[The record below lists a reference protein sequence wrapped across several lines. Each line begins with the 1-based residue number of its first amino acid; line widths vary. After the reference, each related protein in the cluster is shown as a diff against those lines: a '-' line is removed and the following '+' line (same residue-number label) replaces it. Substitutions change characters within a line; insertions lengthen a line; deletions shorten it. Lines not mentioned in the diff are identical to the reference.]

1 MSGGHRIH
9 DVAVR
14 RGPRLPR
21 PHAARESEARYSFS
35 ISCRRSGGF
44 GLVISI
50 ASRADPVSTQR
61 SREEW
66 QTLLAISFIT
76 LAIVSPVLVPLIGQR
91 YVRPL
96 PPQMKLL
103 AQAGRGR
110 GEHEDVAPVPQ

>member
-44 GLVISI
+44 GLVLSI
-50 ASRADPVSTQR
+50 ASSADPVSTQR
-61 SREEW
+61 SREKW
-66 QTLLAISFIT
+66 QSLLSISFIT
-76 LAIVSPVLVPLIGQR
+76 LAIVAILLVPPIRQP
-91 YVRPL
+91 YFRPL
-96 PPQMKLL
+96 HHGMKLL
-103 AQAGRGR
+103 P
-110 GEHEDVAPVPQ
+110 EPVRRWVTRLH